1 MIIDAISSLFANN
14 NSPFDKISQ
23 GISNIRNEA
32 LKGINAANGYTEA
45 TKNQAKEL
53 IENAT
58 AQNLADA
65 AMVQATATTQK
76 LTIAQKAAT
85 VATNALKVAASTL
98 ITTLAI
104 MGVVKVIEFFIDLA
118 TAEQRAAEAAEE
130 ASNNIKDLQNTFK
143 SQKELVEEISESYE
157 KLSSGVNLETNENI
171 SLSTDEYNEFLDINE
186 RLAEAFPSVKSGIDE
201 NGNSIINLGDNSKS
215 TTEAL
220 EELLAKE
227 EELNNFKIA
236 QEIETTW
243 DGIAVKFK
251 EAQENQETFN
261 DKIEESQNALEKL
274 REMSETTSIDDGSN
288 GFSLLGNSNNES
300 DIKQLEIYEKSVNQ
314 LLGELD
320 SQRQNELNGA
330 IGFDNTVYNTDGTF
344 QYYANFYALTDEEK
358 DRLIQI
364 IRAQSEE
371 LAIELNDSI
380 GNMQMDQ
387 QVLNEDAVLAFRDA
401 IPGFISTLKNQL
413 TFKDLEDFDDGD
425 VLQEI
430 AIRMVENL
438 SPDEWPEIDELGV
451 EEYLRQNIIKPLT
464 YASEKDKQQVVNAYN
479 KLLSLDTSNL
489 NPIEIQGQ
497 ITSLIRQIGT
507 ALGMSND
514 EIIEL
519 KVQLG
524 FENVDQLVSDYRNA
538 INAASEKFSDVD
550 WFTWTDENSINTEEE
565 VDAFIK
571 VINSA
576 ESAQEAIEQYANT
589 ANNIEVIP
597 YDWEELND
605 EIDSI
610 QGAYQSI
617 QAAQEEYNEYGYVSL
632 DTLQALISL
641 DSEYLSCLIDENGQL
656 QLNSAAYQNLVQ
668 AKLAEAEASAV
679 SQAIDELNNLQKR
692 ENILSS
698 YDYVEANAL
707 LAQSLSALSGS
718 YSAVMNS
725 AAAAAQAQALSAAI
739 EGAQNR
745 GVDQADIENVI
756 SNLNAKLQLI
766 RSTSVGVS
774 ESFGKMNNA
783 MNGFEDST
791 NGATDAL
798 DEQKE
803 ALEKQ
808 KEALEENKE
817 ALEDQKEALEEIRD
831 EYDAL
836 YDAIQWF
843 FDEQIDGFDDLID
856 NLNKAND
863 ALQEQLD
870 GLDDILAV
878 VNNVYGDEIDLI
890 QEKIDALDE
899 ANDAV
904 ERELALEE
912 ARQKLEEARNSRT
925 ILQYTADRGYIYT
938 ADERAIKEAEDEVD
952 EANAEKIKAEL
963 EDQIKLLE
971 EMRDKWAEIPD
982 AFEKAM
988 QEMAAIEKWGPN
1000 YKDFILGSTEDDIA
1014 DFEGEYSGIQSDMEE
1029 NNDQIDYYE
1038 KEKEKIEELKELW
1051 EDAKNAYENAQ
1062 NEARLAAFF
1071 GSDYEYELLNNSS
1084 EWSAKFA
1091 ENYSNVSA
1099 EIDALDDAIDGL
1111 DDQIEAV
1118 NKQIEELEKRIEEI
1132 KNSASGGSGGAGGGS
1147 GVGGSGRGL
1156 SAYIWTEE
1164 DDHAISMGHA
1174 MLNQLNAAID
1184 DGKIKYQESADAL
1197 ANYLETYEGFKNG
1210 EKSVEDLN
1218 TALAELNG
1226 VEQEYLG
1233 SYTGIIDKTT
1243 ERLNDASNY
1252 TGQIVDYSATAT
1264 LSFDNLNTAMDTSA
1278 SNMDNINSGANDF
1291 TSQLDQNV
1299 QNISGVLD
1307 TVSSLMGDV
1316 VIGRNQLEGEVAESI
1331 FNTGQV
1337 AEDSANNVR
1346 TVGDAIKDVT
1356 QGTQGINDAANT
1368 GMTDVSTAAANA
1380 TTNVT
1385 ALGNALGN
1393 LNTKK
1398 QETVEVAN
1406 DEINKTS
1413 SAVANAT
1420 TNVNALSNAMANMNN
1435 EKQEL
1440 EGEVNEEITD
1450 VGTSVTESVEKITL
1464 LKDALSGLD
1473 LAKQELETT
1482 INSEVLDTD
1491 TLVTEAQ
1498 NKVTNINN
1506 AVNQLITVIEQ
1517 LKIKLNEL
1525 HSAMS
1530 MLDEVTLSNIIGI
1543 IGFGADDEEASLLG
1557 AIQAV
1562 INKIIGDEGLVY
1574 QLQAFNENTD
1584 LTPVI
1589 TQFNGEEA
1597 SLLSSIQDV
1606 INIISVD
1613 GDSLCLISTINRIT
1627 ETIQNITLVQN
1638 AFMNLETQ
1646 VSGCVDKVIE
1656 LKNEINSLEDKTIT
1670 ITTVYETVGSKP
1682 SGLATGTAQTGRGF
1696 ATGTANTA
1704 KTGKSFLSGNWGL
1717 PYDLPKSMIA
1727 ELGPEILLRD
1737 GIYKLIDKP
1746 QFIDLKKG
1754 DIIFN
1759 HEQTEA
1765 ILKRGK
1771 NSNLKRLSELGNNA
1785 ISKLTGRSF
1794 ANGFTMVPYKY
1805 PEAFNKLYN
1814 SDFMDVASKLLPRN
1828 IQGFDSKAFE
1838 SVKDV
1843 KLTKDYHF
1851 GDIKINMY
1859 GVNDTQS
1866 FAVEIKK
1873 NLNSIL
1879 RQID

>member
-1 MIIDAISSLFANN
+1 MIVNGVGSLLGGLSNSFNVDTTPAIASIDTLIKKYGELNLAESTAQMLADGVGEAEAEAALVKQGYNAELVKQEINTAKTNAAKVTETGTTQALTTAERALTAAKTAGNAALKAFGGILVTVAISAFISKIFELATAEKELAQATKDSAQELQNQNN
-14 NSPFDKISQ
+14 TIDDYVTQYEQLHQALLDAKGDEEETYNIKSQLLELQKQINEQYGDEYGKINLVTDAYKDQ
-23 GISNIRNEA
+23 TEA
-32 LKGINAANGYTEA
+32 LKDYN
-45 TKNQAKEL
+45 KEL
-53 IENAT
+53 AQSYLNENVEGIENAT
-58 AQNLADA
+58 NKMTKDRHYNLSYTGISSFTEEGQALKEIAERYESQGMTILDEYGDGSQFSIHLNADVTSA
-65 AMVQATATTQK
+65 EE
-76 LTIAQKAAT
+76 TINSFMNDVREKAEELGNSDLFDSVLEMSSSSLEDVT
-85 VATNALKVAASTL
+85 DVLDKYEDSYKNALTSEI
-98 ITTLAI
+98 ITDN
-104 MGVVKVIEFFIDLA
+104 DLA
-118 TAEQRAAEAAEE
+118 PVYEE
-130 ASNNIKDLQNTFK
+130 ALTAI
-143 SQKELVEEISESYE
+143 
-157 KLSSGVNLETNENI
+157 
-171 SLSTDEYNEFLDINE
+171 DEYNEAVLK
-186 RLAEAFPSVKSGIDE
+186 AEDPYSDEDVAKARQNLEAIKSE
-201 NGNSIINLGDNSKS
+201 L
-215 TTEAL
+215 TTEEWEKYKYVIEDLFNSVDTRLYDLYNDLSTNDAFQVL
-220 EELLAKE
+220 KEDLNGLTDVDLSAMADDDIVDSFDKLIESTSDYGVSVEEL
-227 EELNNFKIA
+227 
-236 QEIETTW
+236 
-243 DGIAVKFK
+243 
-251 EAQENQETFN
+251 
-261 DKIEESQNALEKL
+261 
-274 REMSETTSIDDGSN
+274 ID
-288 GFSLLGNSNNES
+288 LL
-300 DIKQLEIYEKSVNQ
+300 V
-314 LLGELD
+314 
-320 SQRQNELNGA
+320 
-330 IGFDNTVYNTDGTF
+330 
-344 QYYANFYALTDEEK
+344 
-358 DRLIQI
+358 
-364 IRAQSEE
+364 
-371 LAIELNDSI
+371 
-380 GNMQMDQ
+380 
-387 QVLNEDAVLAFRDA
+387 
-401 IPGFISTLKNQL
+401 
-413 TFKDLEDFDDGD
+413 
-425 VLQEI
+425 
-430 AIRMVENL
+430 
-438 SPDEWPEIDELGV
+438 ELGV
-451 EEYLRQNIIKPLT
+451 VQST
-464 YASEKDKQQVVNAYN
+464 VASE
-479 KLLSLDTSNL
+479 
-489 NPIEIQGQ
+489 IE
-497 ITSLIRQIGT
+497 
-507 ALGMSND
+507 
-514 EIIEL
+514 
-519 KVQLG
+519 
-524 FENVDQLVSDYRNA
+524 
-538 INAASEKFSDVD
+538 NAAL
-550 WFTWTDENSINTEEE
+550 
-565 VDAFIK
+565 
-571 VINSA
+571 
-576 ESAQEAIEQYANT
+576 
-589 ANNIEVIP
+589 P
-597 YDWEELND
+597 YDWDALNE

-656 QLNSAAYQNLVQ
+656 QLNSVAYQNLVQ

-692 ENILSS
+692 ENIQSS

-899 ANDAV
+899 ANDAA

-912 ARQKLEEARNSRT
+912 AKKKLEEARNSRT

-938 ADERAIKEAEDEVD
+938 TDEKAIKEAEDEVD

-971 EMRDKWAEIPD
+971 EMRDKWGEIPD

-1014 DFEGEYSGIQSDMEE
+1014 DFEGEYSGIQSDIEE

-1132 KNSASGGSGGAGGGS
+1132 KNSASGGSGGAGGGG

-1252 TGQIVDYSATAT
+1252 TGQIVDYSATAI
-1264 LSFDNLNTAMDTSA
+1264 LSFDNLNGAMDTSA
-1278 SNMDNINSGANDF
+1278 SKINDINSGANTF
-1291 TSQLDQNV
+1291 TSDLDQNV
-1299 QNISGVLD
+1299 QNISAGLD
-1307 TVSSLMGDV
+1307 NVNTLVGDTIV
-1316 VIGRNQLEGEVAESI
+1316 GRNQLESAVAETI
-1331 FNTGQV
+1331 FGTGQV
-1337 AEDSANNVR
+1337 ASDAANNVD
-1346 TVGDAIKDVT
+1346 TVNQSLDNLNAN
-1356 QGTQGINDAANT
+1356 QQGITDAANA
-1368 GMTDVSTAAANA
+1368 GITDASTAAAKA
-1380 TTNVT
+1380 TTNVA
-1385 ALGNALGN
+1385 ALKSALGN
-1393 LNTKK
+1393 LNNEKLRT
-1398 QETVEVAN
+1398 EEVAS
-1406 DEINKTS
+1406 DEINKAS
-1413 SAVANAT
+1413 SAVANAA
-1420 TNVNALSNAMANMNN
+1420 TNVTALSNAMANLTT

-1440 EGEVNEEITD
+1440 ENEANAEITD
-1450 VGTSVTESVEKITL
+1450 VSATVSTSLEKITL

-1482 INSEVLDTD
+1482 INSEVLNTD

-1498 NKVTNINN
+1498 NKVTNINS
-1506 AVNQLITVIEQ
+1506 AVNQLIAVIEQ
-1517 LKIKLNEL
+1517 LKSKLNEL
-1525 HSAMS
+1525 YSAMS
-1530 MLDEVTLSNIIGI
+1530 MLDEVTLSNVISV
-1543 IGFGADDEEASLLG
+1543 IGFGADEESASLLG

-1589 TQFNGEEA
+1589 TQFNGEED

-1613 GDSLCLISTINRIT
+1613 DNGACLITTINSIVNTIT
-1627 ETIQNITLVQN
+1627 NINSVQG
-1638 AFMNLETQ
+1638 AFSNLEGQ
-1646 VSGCVDKVIE
+1646 VDTCITKVND
-1656 LKNEINSLEDKTIT
+1656 LKSAIDALEDKTVT
-1670 ITTVYETVGSKP
+1670 ITTVYKSVGN
-1682 SGLATGTAQTGRGF
+1682 GAAGATPNF
-1696 ATGTANTA
+1696 ATGTALTGFASGTA
-1704 KTGKSFLSGNWGL
+1704 TNKAGKSFYRGSGNWGL
-1717 PYDLPKSMIA
+1717 PYDAPHSMIS

-1737 GIYKLIDKP
+1737 GQYRLINEP

-1759 HEQTEA
+1759 HEQTRA
-1765 ILKRGK
+1765 ILNR
-1771 NSNLKRLSELGNNA
+1771 GNNTNA
-1785 ISKLTGRSF
+1785 IKLSRQGRKATTDLLTGQSFASGYTMIPYQYPDIPDITSKLFSTGASDITRRLWPNKATGINNSVIDSIRS
-1794 ANGFTMVPYKY
+1794 AGT
-1805 PEAFNKLYN
+1805 
-1814 SDFMDVASKLLPRN
+1814 S
-1828 IQGFDSKAFE
+1828 
-1838 SVKDV
+1838 
-1843 KLTKDYHF
+1843 KDYHF
-1851 GDIKINMY
+1851 GDINITMH

-1866 FAVEIKK
+1866 FALEIKK
-1873 NLNSIL
+1873 NFSSIL

>member
-1 MIIDAISSLFANN
+1 MIVNGVGSLLGGLSNSFNVDTTPAIASIDALIKKYGELNLAESTAQMLADGVGEAEAEAALVKQGYNAELVKQEINTAKTNAAKVTETGTTQALTTAERALTAAKTAGNAALKAFGGILVTVAISAFISKIFELATAEKELAQATKDSAQELQNQNN
-14 NSPFDKISQ
+14 TIDDYVTQYEQLHQALLDAKGDEEETYNIKSQLLELQKQINEQYGDEYGKINLVTDAYKDQ
-23 GISNIRNEA
+23 TEA
-32 LKGINAANGYTEA
+32 LKDYN
-45 TKNQAKEL
+45 KEL
-53 IENAT
+53 AQSYLNENVEGIENAT
-58 AQNLADA
+58 NKMTKDRHYNLSYTGISSFTEEGQALKEIAERYESQGMTILDEYGDGSQFSIHLNADVTSA
-65 AMVQATATTQK
+65 EE
-76 LTIAQKAAT
+76 TINSFMNDVREKAEELGNSDLFDSVLEMSSSSLEDVT
-85 VATNALKVAASTL
+85 DVLDKYEDSYKNALTSEI
-98 ITTLAI
+98 ITDN
-104 MGVVKVIEFFIDLA
+104 DLA
-118 TAEQRAAEAAEE
+118 PVYEE
-130 ASNNIKDLQNTFK
+130 ALTAI
-143 SQKELVEEISESYE
+143 
-157 KLSSGVNLETNENI
+157 
-171 SLSTDEYNEFLDINE
+171 DEYNEAVLK
-186 RLAEAFPSVKSGIDE
+186 AEDPYSDEDVAKARQNLEAIKSE
-201 NGNSIINLGDNSKS
+201 L
-215 TTEAL
+215 TTEEWEKYKYVIDDLFDSVDTRLYDLYNDLSTNDVFKTLKEDLNGLTDVDLSAMADDDISDSFDKL
-220 EELLAKE
+220 IESTSDYGVSIEELIDLLVDLGVVQSTVAS
-227 EELNNFKIA
+227 
-236 QEIETTW
+236 EIE
-243 DGIAVKFK
+243 
-251 EAQENQETFN
+251 
-261 DKIEESQNALEKL
+261 
-274 REMSETTSIDDGSN
+274 
-288 GFSLLGNSNNES
+288 
-300 DIKQLEIYEKSVNQ
+300 
-314 LLGELD
+314 
-320 SQRQNELNGA
+320 
-330 IGFDNTVYNTDGTF
+330 
-344 QYYANFYALTDEEK
+344 
-358 DRLIQI
+358 
-364 IRAQSEE
+364 
-371 LAIELNDSI
+371 
-380 GNMQMDQ
+380 
-387 QVLNEDAVLAFRDA
+387 
-401 IPGFISTLKNQL
+401 
-413 TFKDLEDFDDGD
+413 
-425 VLQEI
+425 
-430 AIRMVENL
+430 
-438 SPDEWPEIDELGV
+438 
-451 EEYLRQNIIKPLT
+451 
-464 YASEKDKQQVVNAYN
+464 
-479 KLLSLDTSNL
+479 
-489 NPIEIQGQ
+489 
-497 ITSLIRQIGT
+497 
-507 ALGMSND
+507 
-514 EIIEL
+514 
-519 KVQLG
+519 
-524 FENVDQLVSDYRNA
+524 
-538 INAASEKFSDVD
+538 NAAL
-550 WFTWTDENSINTEEE
+550 
-565 VDAFIK
+565 
-571 VINSA
+571 
-576 ESAQEAIEQYANT
+576 
-589 ANNIEVIP
+589 P

-610 QGAYQSI
+610 QSAYQAVQS
-617 QAAQEEYNEYGYVSL
+617 AQEEYNKYGYVSL

-656 QLNSAAYQNLVQ
+656 QLNNTAYQNLVQ

-692 ENILSS
+692 ENIQSS

-739 EGAQNR
+739 EDAQGR
-745 GVDQADIENVI
+745 GVAQADIENVI

-766 RSTSVGVS
+766 RSTSVGVTKS
-774 ESFGKMNNA
+774 VGNMNNA

-791 NGATDAL
+791 KGATDAL
-798 DEQKE
+798 DKQKE

-808 KEALEENKE
+808 KKALEKTKE
-817 ALEDQKEALEEIRD
+817 ELEDQQKALEDIRD

-843 FDEQIDGFDDLID
+843 FDEQIDGYDDLID
-856 NLNKAND
+856 NLNDAND

-870 GLDDILAV
+870 NLDDILSV

-890 QEKIDALDE
+890 QQKIDALDE
-899 ANDAV
+899 ANDAA

-988 QEMAAIEKWGPN
+988 KEMAAIEKWGPN
-1000 YKDFILGSTEDDIA
+1000 FKDFILGSTEDDIA

-1029 NNDQIDYYE
+1029 NNNQIDYYE
-1038 KEKEKIEELKELW
+1038 QQKERIEELKELW

-1071 GSDYEYELLNNSS
+1071 GSDYEYQLLNNSTM
-1084 EWSAKFA
+1084 WSAKFA
-1091 ENYSNVSA
+1091 ENYGDISA
-1099 EIDALDDAIDGL
+1099 QIDALEDEIEGVDKQIDAIDE
-1111 DDQIEAV
+1111 QIDAL
-1118 NKQIEELEKRIEEI
+1118 EEKIEEI
-1132 KNSASGGSGGAGGGS
+1132 KNSASGGSGSGGAGGA
-1147 GVGGSGRGL
+1147 GGSGRGL
-1156 SAYIWTEE
+1156 SQYIWTEE

-1184 DGKIKYQESADAL
+1184 DGKVKYQESADAL

-1233 SYTGIIDKTT
+1233 SYTTIIDKTT
-1243 ERLNDASNY
+1243 ERLNDSANY
-1252 TGQIVDYSATAT
+1252 TGQIVDYSATAI
-1264 LSFDNLNTAMDTSA
+1264 LSFDNLNGAMDTSA
-1278 SNMDNINSGANDF
+1278 SKINDINSGANTF
-1291 TSQLDQNV
+1291 TSDLDQNV
-1299 QNISGVLD
+1299 QNISAGLD
-1307 TVSSLMGDV
+1307 NVNTLVGDTIV
-1316 VIGRNQLEGEVAESI
+1316 GRNQLESAVAETI
-1331 FNTGQV
+1331 FGTGQV
-1337 AEDSANNVR
+1337 ASDAASNVDTVNQSLDNLNAN
-1346 TVGDAIKDVT
+1346 
-1356 QGTQGINDAANT
+1356 QQGITDAANA
-1368 GMTDVSTAAANA
+1368 GITDASTAAAKA

-1385 ALGNALGN
+1385 ALKSALGN
-1393 LNTKK
+1393 LNNEKLRT
-1398 QETVEVAN
+1398 EEVAS
-1406 DEINKTS
+1406 DEINKAS
-1413 SAVANAT
+1413 SAVANAA
-1420 TNVNALSNAMANMNN
+1420 TNVTALSNAMANLTT

-1440 EGEVNEEITD
+1440 EGEVNEEVTD
-1450 VGTSVTESVEKITL
+1450 VSTSVTESVEKITL

-1473 LAKQELETT
+1473 LAKQELENTV
-1482 INSEVLDTD
+1482 NSEVLDTN
-1491 TLVTEAQ
+1491 TLITEAQ
-1498 NKVTNINN
+1498 TNVTNINN
-1506 AVNQLITVIEQ
+1506 AVNQLVLVVDQ
-1517 LKIKLNEL
+1517 LKAKLNEL
-1525 HSAMS
+1525 YSTMS
-1530 MLDEVTLSNIIGI
+1530 MLDEVTLSNVISV
-1543 IGFGADDEEASLLG
+1543 IGFGIDDENASLLG

-1562 INKIIGDEGLVY
+1562 INKIIGEDGLVY

-1696 ATGTANTA
+1696 ATGTANERT

-1737 GIYKLIDKP
+1737 GIYKLIEKP

-1759 HEQTEA
+1759 HEQTKA
-1765 ILKRGK
+1765 ILSRGK
-1771 NSNLKRLSELGNNA
+1771 NSNIKRLSKLGSDA
-1785 ISKLTGRSF
+1785 IDRMSGKSF
-1794 ANGFTMVPYKY
+1794 ANGYNMIPLEYSDIFSKSSKL
-1805 PEAFNKLYN
+1805 FN
-1814 SDFMDVASKLLPRN
+1814 SGIMDVAGKLLSDNTPKLN
-1828 IQGFDSKAFE
+1828 STLFDSI
-1838 SVKDV
+1838 KDT
-1843 KLTKDYHF
+1843 KLTKEYNF

-1873 NLNSIL
+1873 NFNSIL

>member
-1 MIIDAISSLFANN
+1 MIIDTISSLFANN

-32 LKGINAANGYTEA
+32 LKGISAANGYTEA
-45 TKNQAKEL
+45 TKKQAKEL

-58 AQNLADA
+58 AQDLADA

-104 MGVVKVIEFFIDLA
+104 MGVVKVIEFFWDLA

-171 SLSTDEYNEFLDINE
+171 SLSTDEYEQFLDINE
-186 RLAEAFPSVKSGIDE
+186 RLAEAFPSIKSGIDK
-201 NGNSIINLGDNSKS
+201 NGNSIINLGDSSKS

-220 EELLAKE
+220 EELLEKE

-236 QEIETTW
+236 QEIEATW
-243 DGIAVKFK
+243 DGIAIKFK
-251 EAQENQETFN
+251 EAEENQENFQ
-261 DKIEESQNALEKL
+261 KQIEESQEALEKL
-274 REMSETTSIDDGSN
+274 RKMSETTSIDDGAN
-288 GFSLLGNSNNES
+288 GFSFLGNSNIES
-300 DIKQLEIYEKSVNQ
+300 DVKQLEIYEKSVNQ

-320 SQRQNELNGA
+320 SQRQSELNGT

-344 QYYANFYALTDEEK
+344 QYYANFYALTEEEK
-358 DRLIQI
+358 ERLTQI

-387 QVLNEDAVLAFRDA
+387 RSLDEDAKMAFRDA
-401 IPGFISTLKNQL
+401 IPSFVSTMKNQL
-413 TFKDLEDFDDGD
+413 TFKDLADFDGGD

-438 SPDEWPEIDELGV
+438 SPNEWPEIDKLGV
-451 EEYLRQNIIKPLT
+451 EEYLRQNIITPLT
-464 YASEKDKQQVVNAYN
+464 TASEEDRQKIVDAYN
-479 KLLSLDTSNL
+479 KLISLDTSEL
-489 NPIEIQGQ
+489 NPTEIQEQ
-497 ITSLIRQIGT
+497 VNSLVRQIGN
-507 ALGMSND
+507 ALGMSDD
-514 EIIEL
+514 EMIEL
-519 KVQLG
+519 KVRLN
-524 FENVDQLVSDYRNA
+524 FDDVDQLASDYNRA
-538 INAASEKFSDVD
+538 IDIATEKFDEID
-550 WFTWTDENSINTEEE
+550 WHSWMDDNSINTEEE
-565 VDAFIK
+565 IDAFIK
-571 VINSA
+571 VVNSA
-576 ESAQEAIEQYANT
+576 ESAEEAIESYANT
-589 ANNIEVIP
+589 AQNIEVVP
-597 YDWEELND
+597 YDWEALNE

-617 QAAQEEYNEYGYVSL
+617 QAAQEEYNEHGYVSL

-692 ENILSS
+692 ENIISS

-766 RSTSVGVS
+766 RSTSVSVS

-783 MNGFEDST
+783 VNGFSDST
-791 NGATDAL
+791 GSAADSTDAL
-798 DEQKE
+798 TES
-803 ALEKQ
+803 LEKQ
-808 KEALEENKE
+808 KKVLEDQVDALEDEKE

-836 YDAIQWF
+836 YDAVQWF

-856 NLNKAND
+856 NLNDVND

-899 ANDAV
+899 ANDAA
-904 ERELALEE
+904 EKELALEE
-912 ARQKLEEARNSRT
+912 AKKKLEEARNSRT

-938 ADERAIKEAEDEVD
+938 TDERAIKEAEDEVD

-971 EMRDKWAEIPD
+971 EMRDKWGEIPD

-988 QEMAAIEKWGPN
+988 QEMAAIDKWGPN
-1000 YKDFILGSTEDDIA
+1000 YKDFILGSDDSDIS
-1014 DFEGEYSGIQSDMEE
+1014 DFQGEYTGIQSDMEE

-1038 KEKEKIEELKELW
+1038 QQKEKIEELKELW

-1071 GSDYEYELLNNSS
+1071 GSDYEYELLNNST

-1091 ENYSNVSA
+1091 ANYSDVSA
-1099 EIDALDDAIDGL
+1099 QIDALDDAIDGL

-1118 NKQIEELEKRIEEI
+1118 NKQIEELEEKIQNI
-1132 KNSASGGSGGAGGGS
+1132 KDSASGSSSGGSGGSGGGAS
-1147 GVGGSGRGL
+1147 AGRGL
-1156 SAYIWTEE
+1156 SYYIWTDADEYALITAKTRLDE
-1164 DDHAISMGHA
+1164 
-1174 MLNQLNAAID
+1174 LNQKIEAGD
-1184 DGKIKYQESADAL
+1184 DSLIGARDSVQELVTSYEGLKTTRTNVEEVNNSLKDLQSYGEGYFGAFDTVISGVSDRL
-1197 ANYLETYEGFKNG
+1197 GDSANYTNQIVEYTWTAKNYVQ
-1210 EKSVEDLN
+1210 ELDTSIKNTADSTVEANDKVGSIATGIGNTFLTASQNLDTLN
-1218 TALAELNG
+1218 TSMDQIE
-1226 VEQEYLG
+1226 
-1233 SYTGIIDKTT
+1233 TGKGKLESGIAQVITDATST
-1243 ERLNDASNY
+1243 ITNVSTQASVAASNLQLV
-1252 TGQIVDYSATAT
+1252 G
-1264 LSFDNLNTAMDTSA
+1264 TAMD
-1278 SNMDNINSGANDF
+1278 
-1291 TSQLDQNV
+1291 
-1299 QNISGVLD
+1299 
-1307 TVSSLMGDV
+1307 
-1316 VIGRNQLEGEVAESI
+1316 
-1331 FNTGQV
+1331 
-1337 AEDSANNVR
+1337 
-1346 TVGDAIKDVT
+1346 
-1356 QGTQGINDAANT
+1356 
-1368 GMTDVSTAAANA
+1368 
-1380 TTNVT
+1380 NVT
-1385 ALGNALGN
+1385 TG
-1393 LNTKK
+1393 
-1398 QETVEVAN
+1398 
-1406 DEINKTS
+1406 
-1413 SAVANAT
+1413 
-1420 TNVNALSNAMANMNN
+1420 
-1435 EKQEL
+1435 KQEL
-1440 EGEVNEEITD
+1440 EAEVTEEITD
-1450 VGTSVTESVEKITL
+1450 VSTTVTTSLENITL

-1473 LAKQELETT
+1473 IAKQELETT
-1482 INSEVLDTD
+1482 VNSEVLDAD

-1498 NKVTNINN
+1498 TKVTNINN
-1506 AVNQLITVIEQ
+1506 VVNQLILVIEQ
-1517 LKIKLNEL
+1517 LKVKLNEL
-1525 HSAMS
+1525 YTAMAT
-1530 MLDEVTLSNIIGI
+1530 LDAVTLSNVISI
-1543 IGFGADDEEASLLG
+1543 IGFADDAEEASLLG
-1557 AIQAV
+1557 AIQGV
-1562 INKIIGDEGLVY
+1562 INKIIGEEGLVY
-1574 QLQAFNENTD
+1574 QIQAFNENTD

-1597 SLLSSIQDV
+1597 SLLSAIQDV
-1606 INIISVD
+1606 INIIAVD
-1613 GDSLCLISTINRIT
+1613 DDGTCLITTINSIISTIT
-1627 ETIQNITLVQN
+1627 NINSVQG
-1638 AFMNLETQ
+1638 AFSNLESQ
-1646 VSGCVDKVIE
+1646 VDSCINKVNN
-1656 LKNEINSLEDKTIT
+1656 LKAAIDALQDKTIT
-1670 ITTVYETVGSKP
+1670 ITTVYKSVGSRA
-1682 SGLATGTAQTGRGF
+1682 SGFATGTALTGFATGTAQTD
-1696 ATGTANTA
+1696 
-1704 KTGKSFLSGNWGL
+1704 KIGKSFYKGSGNWGL
-1717 PYDLPKSMIA
+1717 PYDAPHSMIS

-1737 GIYKLIDKP
+1737 GQYRLINEP

-1759 HEQTEA
+1759 HEQTRA
-1765 ILKRGK
+1765 ILNR
-1771 NSNLKRLSELGNNA
+1771 GNNTNA
-1785 ISKLTGRSF
+1785 IKLSRLGRKATTDLLTGQSF
-1794 ANGFTMVPYKY
+1794 ASGYTMVPYQY
-1805 PEAFNKLYN
+1805 P
-1814 SDFMDVASKLLPRN
+1814 DVPDITSKLFSIESSDITRRLWPN
-1828 IQGFDSKAFE
+1828 KASGVNNSIIDSIRSAGTK
-1838 SVKDV
+1838 
-1843 KLTKDYHF
+1843 KDYNF
-1851 GDIKINMY
+1851 GDINITMH

-1866 FAVEIKK
+1866 FALEIKK

>member
-413 TFKDLEDFDDGD
+413 TFKDLEDFDDGN

-507 ALGMSND
+507 ALGMSDD

-538 INAASEKFSDVD
+538 INAATEKFSDVD
-550 WFTWTDENSINTEEE
+550 WFAWTDENSVNTEEE

-589 ANNIEVIP
+589 AKNIEVIP
-597 YDWEELND
+597 YDWDALNE

-656 QLNSAAYQNLVQ
+656 QLNSVAYQNLVQ

-692 ENILSS
+692 ENIQSS

-899 ANDAV
+899 ANDAA

-912 ARQKLEEARNSRT
+912 AKKKLEEARNSRT

-938 ADERAIKEAEDEVD
+938 TDEKAIKEAEDEVD

-971 EMRDKWAEIPD
+971 EMRDKWGEIPD

-1029 NNDQIDYYE
+1029 NNNQIDYYE

-1132 KNSASGGSGGAGGGS
+1132 KNSASGGSGGAGGGG

-1299 QNISGVLD
+1299 QDISGGLD

-1398 QETVEVAN
+1398 QETVEAAN

-1420 TNVNALSNAMANMNN
+1420 TNVTALSQAMANMNN

-1498 NKVTNINN
+1498 TKVTNINN

-1530 MLDEVTLSNIIGI
+1530 MLDQVTLSNIIGI

-1562 INKIIGDEGLVY
+1562 INKIIGEEGLVY

-1613 GDSLCLISTINRIT
+1613 DNSPCLITTINRIT
-1627 ETIQNITLVQN
+1627 ETIQNINLVQG
-1638 AFMNLETQ
+1638 AFANLEGQ
-1646 VSGCVDKVIE
+1646 VQSCVDKVND
-1656 LKNEINSLEDKTIT
+1656 LKEAIDKLEDKTIT
-1670 ITTVYETVGSKP
+1670 ITTNYVTSGAP
-1682 SGLATGTAQTGRGF
+1682 PTGLATGTANTGRGF

-1814 SDFMDVASKLLPRN
+1814 SDFMDVANKLLPRN

>member
-143 SQKELVEEISESYE
+143 SQKELAEEISESYE

-413 TFKDLEDFDDGD
+413 TFKDLEDFDDGN

-507 ALGMSND
+507 ALGMSDD

-538 INAASEKFSDVD
+538 INAATEKFSDVD
-550 WFTWTDENSINTEEE
+550 WFAWTDENSVNTEEE

-589 ANNIEVIP
+589 AKNIEVIP
-597 YDWEELND
+597 YDWDALNE

-656 QLNSAAYQNLVQ
+656 QLNSVAYQNLVQ

-692 ENILSS
+692 ENIQSS

-739 EGAQNR
+739 EDAQGR
-745 GVDQADIENVI
+745 GVAQSDIENVI

-791 NGATDAL
+791 KGATDAL

-808 KEALEENKE
+808 KEELEENKK

-899 ANDAV
+899 ANDAA

-938 ADERAIKEAEDEVD
+938 TDEKAIKEAEDEVD

-971 EMRDKWAEIPD
+971 EMRDKWGEIPD

-1029 NNDQIDYYE
+1029 NNNQIDYYE

-1132 KNSASGGSGGAGGGS
+1132 KNSASGGSGGSGGGG

-1299 QNISGVLD
+1299 QDISGGLD

-1346 TVGDAIKDVT
+1346 TVGDAIKDVA

-1393 LNTKK
+1393 LNIKK

-1420 TNVNALSNAMANMNN
+1420 TNVTALSQAMANMNN

-1473 LAKQELETT
+1473 IAKQELETT

-1498 NKVTNINN
+1498 TKVTNINN

-1530 MLDEVTLSNIIGI
+1530 MLDQVTLSNIIGI

-1562 INKIIGDEGLVY
+1562 INKIIGEEGLVY

-1613 GDSLCLISTINRIT
+1613 DNSPCLITTINRIT
-1627 ETIQNITLVQN
+1627 ETIQNINLVQG
-1638 AFMNLETQ
+1638 AFANLEGQ
-1646 VSGCVDKVIE
+1646 VQSCVDKVND
-1656 LKNEINSLEDKTIT
+1656 LKEAIDKLEDKTIT
-1670 ITTVYETVGSKP
+1670 ITTNYVTSGAP
-1682 SGLATGTAQTGRGF
+1682 PTGLATGTANTGRGF

-1828 IQGFDSKAFE
+1828 IQGFDSKAFD

>member
-1 MIIDAISSLFANN
+1 MIVNGVGSLLGGLSNSFNVDTTPAIASIDALIKKYGELNLAESTAQMLADGVGEAEAEAALVKQGYNAELVKQEINTAKTNAAKVTETGTTQALTTAERALTAAKTAGNAALKAFGGILVTVAISAFISKIFELATAEKELAQATKDSAQELQNQNN
-14 NSPFDKISQ
+14 TIDDYVTQYEQLHQALLDAKGDEEETYNIKSQLLELQKQINEQYGDEYGKINLVTDAYKDQ
-23 GISNIRNEA
+23 TEA
-32 LKGINAANGYTEA
+32 LKDYN
-45 TKNQAKEL
+45 KEL
-53 IENAT
+53 AQSYLNENVEGIENAT
-58 AQNLADA
+58 NKMTKDRHYNLSYTGISSFTEEGQALKEIAERYESQGMTILDEYGDGSQFSIHLNADVTSA
-65 AMVQATATTQK
+65 EE
-76 LTIAQKAAT
+76 TINSFMNDVREKAEELGNSDLFDSVLEMSSSSLEDVT
-85 VATNALKVAASTL
+85 DVLDKYEDSYKNALTSEI
-98 ITTLAI
+98 ITDN
-104 MGVVKVIEFFIDLA
+104 DLA
-118 TAEQRAAEAAEE
+118 PVYEE
-130 ASNNIKDLQNTFK
+130 ALTAI
-143 SQKELVEEISESYE
+143 
-157 KLSSGVNLETNENI
+157 
-171 SLSTDEYNEFLDINE
+171 DEYNEAVLK
-186 RLAEAFPSVKSGIDE
+186 AEDPYSDEDVAKARQNLEAIKSK
-201 NGNSIINLGDNSKS
+201 L
-215 TTEAL
+215 TTEEWEKYKYVIDDLFDSVDTRLYDLYNDLSTNDVFKTLKEDLNGLTDVDLSAMADDDISDSFDKL
-220 EELLAKE
+220 IESTSDYGVSIEELIDLLVDLGVVQSTVAS
-227 EELNNFKIA
+227 
-236 QEIETTW
+236 EIE
-243 DGIAVKFK
+243 
-251 EAQENQETFN
+251 
-261 DKIEESQNALEKL
+261 
-274 REMSETTSIDDGSN
+274 
-288 GFSLLGNSNNES
+288 
-300 DIKQLEIYEKSVNQ
+300 
-314 LLGELD
+314 
-320 SQRQNELNGA
+320 
-330 IGFDNTVYNTDGTF
+330 
-344 QYYANFYALTDEEK
+344 
-358 DRLIQI
+358 
-364 IRAQSEE
+364 
-371 LAIELNDSI
+371 
-380 GNMQMDQ
+380 
-387 QVLNEDAVLAFRDA
+387 
-401 IPGFISTLKNQL
+401 
-413 TFKDLEDFDDGD
+413 
-425 VLQEI
+425 
-430 AIRMVENL
+430 
-438 SPDEWPEIDELGV
+438 
-451 EEYLRQNIIKPLT
+451 
-464 YASEKDKQQVVNAYN
+464 
-479 KLLSLDTSNL
+479 
-489 NPIEIQGQ
+489 
-497 ITSLIRQIGT
+497 
-507 ALGMSND
+507 
-514 EIIEL
+514 
-519 KVQLG
+519 
-524 FENVDQLVSDYRNA
+524 
-538 INAASEKFSDVD
+538 NAAL
-550 WFTWTDENSINTEEE
+550 
-565 VDAFIK
+565 
-571 VINSA
+571 
-576 ESAQEAIEQYANT
+576 
-589 ANNIEVIP
+589 P

-610 QGAYQSI
+610 QSAYQAVQS
-617 QAAQEEYNEYGYVSL
+617 AQEEYNKYGYVSL

-656 QLNSAAYQNLVQ
+656 QLNNTAYQNLVQ

-692 ENILSS
+692 ENIQSS
-698 YDYVEANAL
+698 YDYVEANTL

-739 EGAQNR
+739 EDAQGR
-745 GVDQADIENVI
+745 GVAQADIENVI

-766 RSTSVGVS
+766 RSTSVGVTKS
-774 ESFGKMNNA
+774 VGNMNNA

-791 NGATDAL
+791 KGATDAL
-798 DEQKE
+798 DKQKE

-808 KEALEENKE
+808 KKALEKTKE
-817 ALEDQKEALEEIRD
+817 ELEDQQKALEDIRD

-843 FDEQIDGFDDLID
+843 FDEQIDGYDDLID
-856 NLNKAND
+856 NLNDAND

-870 GLDDILAV
+870 NLDDILSV

-890 QEKIDALDE
+890 QQKIDALDE
-899 ANDAV
+899 ANDAA

-988 QEMAAIEKWGPN
+988 KEMAAIEKWGPN
-1000 YKDFILGSTEDDIA
+1000 FKDFILGSTEDDIA

-1029 NNDQIDYYE
+1029 NNNQIDYYE
-1038 KEKEKIEELKELW
+1038 QQKERIEELKELW

-1071 GSDYEYELLNNSS
+1071 GSDYEYQLLNNSTM
-1084 EWSAKFA
+1084 WSAKFA
-1091 ENYSNVSA
+1091 ENYGDISA
-1099 EIDALDDAIDGL
+1099 QIDALEDEIEGVDKQIDAIDE
-1111 DDQIEAV
+1111 QIDAL
-1118 NKQIEELEKRIEEI
+1118 EEKIEEI
-1132 KNSASGGSGGAGGGS
+1132 KNSASGGSGSGGAGGA
-1147 GVGGSGRGL
+1147 GGSGRGL
-1156 SAYIWTEE
+1156 SQYIWTEE

-1233 SYTGIIDKTT
+1233 SYTTIIDKTT
-1243 ERLNDASNY
+1243 ERLNDSANY
-1252 TGQIVDYSATAT
+1252 TGQIVDYSATAI
-1264 LSFDNLNTAMDTSA
+1264 LSFDNLNGAMDTSA
-1278 SNMDNINSGANDF
+1278 SKINDINSGANTF
-1291 TSQLDQNV
+1291 TSDLDQNV
-1299 QNISGVLD
+1299 QNISAGLD
-1307 TVSSLMGDV
+1307 NVNTLVGDTIV
-1316 VIGRNQLEGEVAESI
+1316 GRNQLESAVAETI
-1331 FNTGQV
+1331 FGTGQV
-1337 AEDSANNVR
+1337 ASDAASNVDTVNQSLDNLNAN
-1346 TVGDAIKDVT
+1346 
-1356 QGTQGINDAANT
+1356 QQGITDAANA
-1368 GMTDVSTAAANA
+1368 GITDASTAAAKA

-1385 ALGNALGN
+1385 ALKSALGN
-1393 LNTKK
+1393 LNNEKLRT
-1398 QETVEVAN
+1398 EEVAS
-1406 DEINKTS
+1406 DEINKAS
-1413 SAVANAT
+1413 SAVANAA
-1420 TNVNALSNAMANMNN
+1420 TNVTALSNAMANLTT

-1440 EGEVNEEITD
+1440 EGEVNEEVTD
-1450 VGTSVTESVEKITL
+1450 VSTSVTESVEKITL

-1473 LAKQELETT
+1473 LAKQELENTV
-1482 INSEVLDTD
+1482 NSEVLDTN
-1491 TLVTEAQ
+1491 TLITEAQ
-1498 NKVTNINN
+1498 TNVTNINN
-1506 AVNQLITVIEQ
+1506 AVNQLVLVVDQ
-1517 LKIKLNEL
+1517 LKAKLNEL
-1525 HSAMS
+1525 YSTMS
-1530 MLDEVTLSNIIGI
+1530 MLDEVTLSNVISV
-1543 IGFGADDEEASLLG
+1543 IGFGIDDENASLLG

-1562 INKIIGDEGLVY
+1562 INKIIGEDGLVY

-1646 VSGCVDKVIE
+1646 VSGCIDKVIE

-1696 ATGTANTA
+1696 ATGTANERT

-1737 GIYKLIDKP
+1737 GIYKLIEKP

-1759 HEQTEA
+1759 HEQTKA
-1765 ILKRGK
+1765 ILSRGK
-1771 NSNLKRLSELGNNA
+1771 NSNIKRLSKLGSDA
-1785 ISKLTGRSF
+1785 IDRMSGKSF
-1794 ANGFTMVPYKY
+1794 ANGYNMIPLEYSDIFSKSSKL
-1805 PEAFNKLYN
+1805 FN
-1814 SDFMDVASKLLPRN
+1814 SGIMDVAGKLLSDNTPKLN
-1828 IQGFDSKAFE
+1828 STLFDSI
-1838 SVKDV
+1838 KDT
-1843 KLTKDYHF
+1843 KLTKEYNF

-1873 NLNSIL
+1873 NFNSIL

>member
-1 MIIDAISSLFANN
+1 MIVNGVGSLLGGLSNSFNVDTTPAIASIDALIKKYGELNLAESTAQMLADGVGEAEAEAALVKQGYNAELVKQEINTAKTNAAKVTETGTTQALTTAERALTAAKTAGNAALKAFGGILVTVAISAFISKIFELATAEKELAQATKDSAQELQNQNN
-14 NSPFDKISQ
+14 TIDDYVTQYEQLHQALLDAKGDEEETYNIKSQLLELQKQINEQYGDEYGKINLVTDAYKDQ
-23 GISNIRNEA
+23 TEA
-32 LKGINAANGYTEA
+32 LKDYN
-45 TKNQAKEL
+45 KEL
-53 IENAT
+53 AQSYLNENVEGIENAT
-58 AQNLADA
+58 NKMTKDRHYNLSYTGISSFTEEG
-65 AMVQATATTQK
+65 Q
-76 LTIAQKAAT
+76 
-85 VATNALKVAASTL
+85 ALKE
-98 ITTLAI
+98 I
-104 MGVVKVIEFFIDLA
+104 
-118 TAEQRAAEAAEE
+118 AERYESQGMTILDEYGDGSQFSIHLNADVTSAEE
-130 ASNNIKDLQNTFK
+130 TINSFMNDVREKA
-143 SQKELVEEISESYE
+143 EE
-157 KLSSGVNLETNENI
+157 
-171 SLSTDEYNEFLDINE
+171 
-186 RLAEAFPSVKSGIDE
+186 
-201 NGNSIINLGDNSKS
+201 
-215 TTEAL
+215 
-220 EELLAKE
+220 
-227 EELNNFKIA
+227 
-236 QEIETTW
+236 
-243 DGIAVKFK
+243 
-251 EAQENQETFN
+251 
-261 DKIEESQNALEKL
+261 
-274 REMSETTSIDDGSN
+274 
-288 GFSLLGNSNNES
+288 LGNSDLFDS
-300 DIKQLEIYEKSVNQ
+300 VLEMSSSSLEDVTDVLDKYE
-314 LLGELD
+314 D
-320 SQRQNELNGA
+320 SYKN
-330 IGFDNTVYNTDGTF
+330 
-344 QYYANFYALTDEEK
+344 ALTSEIITDNDLAPVYEEA
-358 DRLIQI
+358 LT
-364 IRAQSEE
+364 
-371 LAIELNDSI
+371 AIEEYN
-380 GNMQMDQ
+380 
-387 QVLNEDAVLAFRDA
+387 DAVLSAEDPYTDESVARSRQNLELIKSELTTEEWEKYKYVIEDLFNSVDTRLYDLYNDLSTNDAFQVLKEDLNGLTDVDLSA
-401 IPGFISTLKNQL
+401 MADDDIVDSFDKLIESTSDYGASVEELI
-413 TFKDLEDFDDGD
+413 DLL
-425 VLQEI
+425 V
-430 AIRMVENL
+430 
-438 SPDEWPEIDELGV
+438 ELGV
-451 EEYLRQNIIKPLT
+451 VQST
-464 YASEKDKQQVVNAYN
+464 VASE
-479 KLLSLDTSNL
+479 
-489 NPIEIQGQ
+489 IE
-497 ITSLIRQIGT
+497 
-507 ALGMSND
+507 
-514 EIIEL
+514 
-519 KVQLG
+519 
-524 FENVDQLVSDYRNA
+524 
-538 INAASEKFSDVD
+538 NAAL
-550 WFTWTDENSINTEEE
+550 
-565 VDAFIK
+565 
-571 VINSA
+571 
-576 ESAQEAIEQYANT
+576 
-589 ANNIEVIP
+589 P
-597 YDWEELND
+597 YDWDALNE

-656 QLNSAAYQNLVQ
+656 QLNSVAYQNLVQ

-692 ENILSS
+692 ENIQSS
-698 YDYVEANAL
+698 YNYVEANAL

-808 KEALEENKE
+808 KEALEKNKE

-899 ANDAV
+899 ANDAA

-938 ADERAIKEAEDEVD
+938 TDEKAIKEAEDEVD

-971 EMRDKWAEIPD
+971 EMRDKWGEIPD

-1118 NKQIEELEKRIEEI
+1118 NKQIEELEKRIKEI
-1132 KNSASGGSGGAGGGS
+1132 KNSASGGSGGAGGGG

-1299 QNISGVLD
+1299 QDISGGLD

-1420 TNVNALSNAMANMNN
+1420 TNVTALSQAMANMNN

-1498 NKVTNINN
+1498 TKVTNINN

-1530 MLDEVTLSNIIGI
+1530 MLDQVTLSNIIGI

-1562 INKIIGDEGLVY
+1562 INKIIGEEGLVY

-1613 GDSLCLISTINRIT
+1613 DNSPCLITTINRIT
-1627 ETIQNITLVQN
+1627 ETIQNINLVQG
-1638 AFMNLETQ
+1638 AFANLEGQ
-1646 VSGCVDKVIE
+1646 VQSCVDKVND
-1656 LKNEINSLEDKTIT
+1656 LKEAIDKLEDKTIT
-1670 ITTVYETVGSKP
+1670 ITTNYVTSGAP
-1682 SGLATGTAQTGRGF
+1682 PTGLATGTANTGRGF

>member
-1 MIIDAISSLFANN
+1 MIVNGVGSLLGGLSNSFNVDTTPAIASIDALIKKYGELNLAESTAQMLADGVGEAEAEAALVKQGYNAELVKQEINTAKTNAAKVTETGTTQALTTAERALTAAKTAGNAALKAFGGILVTVAISAFISKIFELATAEKELAQATKDSAQELQNQNN
-14 NSPFDKISQ
+14 TIDDYVTQYEQLHQALLDAKGDEEETYNIKSQLLELQKQINEQYGDEYGKINLVTDAYKDQ
-23 GISNIRNEA
+23 TEA
-32 LKGINAANGYTEA
+32 LKDYN
-45 TKNQAKEL
+45 KEL
-53 IENAT
+53 AQSYLNENVEGIENAT
-58 AQNLADA
+58 NKMTKDRHYNLSYTGISSFTEEGQALKEIAERYESQGMTILDEYGDGSQFSIHLNADVTSA
-65 AMVQATATTQK
+65 EE
-76 LTIAQKAAT
+76 TINSFMNDVREKAEELGNSDLFDSVLEMSSSSLEDVT
-85 VATNALKVAASTL
+85 DVLDKYEDSYKNALTSEI
-98 ITTLAI
+98 ITDN
-104 MGVVKVIEFFIDLA
+104 DLA
-118 TAEQRAAEAAEE
+118 PVYEE
-130 ASNNIKDLQNTFK
+130 ALTAI
-143 SQKELVEEISESYE
+143 
-157 KLSSGVNLETNENI
+157 
-171 SLSTDEYNEFLDINE
+171 DEYNEAVLK
-186 RLAEAFPSVKSGIDE
+186 AEDPYSDEDVAKARQNLEAIKSE
-201 NGNSIINLGDNSKS
+201 L
-215 TTEAL
+215 TTEEWEKYKYVIDDLFDSVDTRLYDLYNDLSTNDVFKTLKEDLNGLTDVDLSAMADDDISDSFDKL
-220 EELLAKE
+220 IESTSDYGVSIEELIDLLVDLGVVQSTVAS
-227 EELNNFKIA
+227 
-236 QEIETTW
+236 EIE
-243 DGIAVKFK
+243 
-251 EAQENQETFN
+251 
-261 DKIEESQNALEKL
+261 
-274 REMSETTSIDDGSN
+274 
-288 GFSLLGNSNNES
+288 
-300 DIKQLEIYEKSVNQ
+300 
-314 LLGELD
+314 
-320 SQRQNELNGA
+320 
-330 IGFDNTVYNTDGTF
+330 
-344 QYYANFYALTDEEK
+344 
-358 DRLIQI
+358 
-364 IRAQSEE
+364 
-371 LAIELNDSI
+371 
-380 GNMQMDQ
+380 
-387 QVLNEDAVLAFRDA
+387 
-401 IPGFISTLKNQL
+401 
-413 TFKDLEDFDDGD
+413 
-425 VLQEI
+425 
-430 AIRMVENL
+430 
-438 SPDEWPEIDELGV
+438 
-451 EEYLRQNIIKPLT
+451 
-464 YASEKDKQQVVNAYN
+464 
-479 KLLSLDTSNL
+479 
-489 NPIEIQGQ
+489 
-497 ITSLIRQIGT
+497 
-507 ALGMSND
+507 
-514 EIIEL
+514 
-519 KVQLG
+519 
-524 FENVDQLVSDYRNA
+524 
-538 INAASEKFSDVD
+538 NAAL
-550 WFTWTDENSINTEEE
+550 
-565 VDAFIK
+565 
-571 VINSA
+571 
-576 ESAQEAIEQYANT
+576 
-589 ANNIEVIP
+589 P

-610 QGAYQSI
+610 QSAYQAVQS
-617 QAAQEEYNEYGYVSL
+617 AQEEYNKYGYVSL

-656 QLNSAAYQNLVQ
+656 QLNNTAYQNLVQ

-692 ENILSS
+692 ENIQSS

-739 EGAQNR
+739 EDAQGR
-745 GVDQADIENVI
+745 GVAQADIENVI

-766 RSTSVGVS
+766 RSTSVGVTKS
-774 ESFGKMNNA
+774 VGNMNNA

-791 NGATDAL
+791 KGATDAL
-798 DEQKE
+798 DKQKE

-808 KEALEENKE
+808 KKALEKTKE
-817 ALEDQKEALEEIRD
+817 ELEDQQKALEDIRD

-843 FDEQIDGFDDLID
+843 FDEQIDGYDDLID
-856 NLNKAND
+856 NLNDAND

-870 GLDDILAV
+870 NLDDILSV

-890 QEKIDALDE
+890 QQKIDALDE
-899 ANDAV
+899 ANDAA

-988 QEMAAIEKWGPN
+988 KEMAAIEKWGPN
-1000 YKDFILGSTEDDIA
+1000 FKDFILGSTEDDIA

-1029 NNDQIDYYE
+1029 NNNQIDYYE
-1038 KEKEKIEELKELW
+1038 QQKERIEELKELW

-1071 GSDYEYELLNNSS
+1071 GSDYEYQLLNNSTM
-1084 EWSAKFA
+1084 WSAKFA
-1091 ENYSNVSA
+1091 ENYGDISA
-1099 EIDALDDAIDGL
+1099 QIDALEDEIEGVDKQIDAIDE
-1111 DDQIEAV
+1111 QIDAL
-1118 NKQIEELEKRIEEI
+1118 EEKIEEI
-1132 KNSASGGSGGAGGGS
+1132 KNSASGGSGSGGAGGA
-1147 GVGGSGRGL
+1147 GGSGRGL
-1156 SAYIWTEE
+1156 SQYIWTEE

-1184 DGKIKYQESADAL
+1184 DGKVKYQESADAL

-1233 SYTGIIDKTT
+1233 SYTTIIDKTT
-1243 ERLNDASNY
+1243 ERLNDSANY
-1252 TGQIVDYSATAT
+1252 TGQIVDYSATAI
-1264 LSFDNLNTAMDTSA
+1264 LSFDNLNGAMDTSA
-1278 SNMDNINSGANDF
+1278 SKINDINSGANTF
-1291 TSQLDQNV
+1291 TSDLDQNV
-1299 QNISGVLD
+1299 QNISAGLD
-1307 TVSSLMGDV
+1307 NVNTLVGDTIV
-1316 VIGRNQLEGEVAESI
+1316 GRNQLESAVAETI
-1331 FNTGQV
+1331 FGTGQV
-1337 AEDSANNVR
+1337 ASDAASNVDTVNQSLDNLNAN
-1346 TVGDAIKDVT
+1346 
-1356 QGTQGINDAANT
+1356 QQGITDAANA
-1368 GMTDVSTAAANA
+1368 GITDASTAAAKA

-1385 ALGNALGN
+1385 ALKSALGN
-1393 LNTKK
+1393 LNNEKLRT
-1398 QETVEVAN
+1398 EEVAS
-1406 DEINKTS
+1406 DEINKAS
-1413 SAVANAT
+1413 SAVANAA
-1420 TNVNALSNAMANMNN
+1420 TNVTALSNAMANLTT

-1440 EGEVNEEITD
+1440 EGEVNEEVTD
-1450 VGTSVTESVEKITL
+1450 VSTSVTESVEKITL

-1473 LAKQELETT
+1473 LAKQELENTV
-1482 INSEVLDTD
+1482 NSEVLDTN
-1491 TLVTEAQ
+1491 TLITEAQ
-1498 NKVTNINN
+1498 TNVTNINN
-1506 AVNQLITVIEQ
+1506 AVNQLVLVVDQ
-1517 LKIKLNEL
+1517 LKTKLNEL
-1525 HSAMS
+1525 YSTMS
-1530 MLDEVTLSNIIGI
+1530 MLDEVTLSNVISV
-1543 IGFGADDEEASLLG
+1543 IGFGIDDENASLLG

-1562 INKIIGDEGLVY
+1562 INKIIGEDGLVY

-1646 VSGCVDKVIE
+1646 VSGCIDKVIE

-1696 ATGTANTA
+1696 ATGTANERT

-1737 GIYKLIDKP
+1737 GIYKLIEKP

-1759 HEQTEA
+1759 HEQTKA
-1765 ILKRGK
+1765 ILSRGK
-1771 NSNLKRLSELGNNA
+1771 NSNIKRLSKLGSDA
-1785 ISKLTGRSF
+1785 IDRMSGKSF
-1794 ANGFTMVPYKY
+1794 ANGYNMIPLEYSDIFSKSSKL
-1805 PEAFNKLYN
+1805 FN
-1814 SDFMDVASKLLPRN
+1814 SGIMDVAGKLLSDNTPKLN
-1828 IQGFDSKAFE
+1828 STLFDSI
-1838 SVKDV
+1838 KDT
-1843 KLTKDYHF
+1843 KLTKEYNF

-1873 NLNSIL
+1873 NFNSIL

>member
-32 LKGINAANGYTEA
+32 LKGINTAEGYTEA
-45 TKNQAKEL
+45 VKNQAKEL

-58 AQNLADA
+58 AQDLADA
-65 AMVQATATTQK
+65 AMMRATSTTQK
-76 LTIAQKAAT
+76 FTIAQKAAT

-104 MGVVKVIEFFIDLA
+104 MGVIKVVEFFIDLA
-118 TAEQRAAEAAEE
+118 TAEKRAAEAAEE
-130 ASNNIKDLQNTFK
+130 ASNNIKDLQNTFQ
-143 SQKELVEEISESYE
+143 SQKELVDEISESYE

-171 SLSTDEYNEFLDINE
+171 SLSTEEYEEFLSINE

-201 NGNSIINLGDNSKS
+201 NGNSIINLGDSSKS

-220 EELLAKE
+220 EELLSKE

-243 DGIAVKFK
+243 DGIAIKFK

-464 YASEKDKQQVVNAYN
+464 YASEENRQQVVNAYN

-497 ITSLIRQIGT
+497 VTSLIRQIGT
-507 ALGMSND
+507 ALGMSDD

-538 INAASEKFSDVD
+538 INAATEKFSDVD
-550 WFTWTDENSINTEEE
+550 WFAWTDENSVNTEEE

-597 YDWEELND
+597 YDWDALNE

-656 QLNSAAYQNLVQ
+656 QLNSVAYQNLVQ

-692 ENILSS
+692 ENIQSS

-831 EYDAL
+831 EYDEL

-899 ANDAV
+899 ANDAA

-938 ADERAIKEAEDEVD
+938 TDEKAIKEAEDEVN

-971 EMRDKWAEIPD
+971 EMRDKWGEIPD

-988 QEMAAIEKWGPN
+988 QKMAAIEKWGPN

-1132 KNSASGGSGGAGGGS
+1132 KDSASGGSGGAGGGG

-1233 SYTGIIDKTT
+1233 SYTAIIDKTT
-1243 ERLNDASNY
+1243 TRLNDASNY

-1299 QNISGVLD
+1299 QDISGGLD

-1393 LNTKK
+1393 LDVKK
-1398 QETVEVAN
+1398 QEVVDVSN
-1406 DEINKTS
+1406 DEINKAS

-1420 TNVNALSNAMANMNN
+1420 TNVTALSQAMANMNN

-1498 NKVTNINN
+1498 TKVTNINN

-1530 MLDEVTLSNIIGI
+1530 MLDQVTLSNIIGI

-1562 INKIIGDEGLVY
+1562 INKIIGEEGLVY

-1627 ETIQNITLVQN
+1627 ETIQNINLVQG
-1638 AFMNLETQ
+1638 AFANLESQ
-1646 VSGCVDKVIE
+1646 VQSCVDKVND
-1656 LKNEINSLEDKTIT
+1656 LKEAIDKLEDKTIT
-1670 ITTVYETVGSKP
+1670 ITTNYVTSGAP
-1682 SGLATGTAQTGRGF
+1682 PTGLATGTANTGRGF

-1765 ILKRGK
+1765 ILKRGR
-1771 NSNLKRLSELGNNA
+1771 NSNLKRLSDLGSKA
-1785 ISKLTGRSF
+1785 VDKLTGRSF

-1814 SDFMDVASKLLPRN
+1814 SGFMDVASKLLPRN
-1828 IQGFDSKAFE
+1828 IQGFDSKAFD

>member
-1 MIIDAISSLFANN
+1 MIVNGVGSLLGGLSNSFNVDTTPAIASIDALIKKYGELNLAESTAQMLADGVGEAEAEAALVKQGYNAELVKQEINTAKTNAAKVTETGTTQALTTAERALTAAKTAGNAALKAFGGILVTVAISAFISKIFELATAEKELAQATKDSAQELQNQNN
-14 NSPFDKISQ
+14 TIDDYVTQYEQLHQALLDAKGDEEETYNIKSQLLELQKQINEQYGDEYGKINLVTDAYKDQ
-23 GISNIRNEA
+23 TEA
-32 LKGINAANGYTEA
+32 LKDYN
-45 TKNQAKEL
+45 KEL
-53 IENAT
+53 AQSYLNENVEGIENAT
-58 AQNLADA
+58 NKMTKDRHYNLSYTGISSFTEEGQALKEIAERYESQGMTILDEYGDGSQFSIHLNADVTSA
-65 AMVQATATTQK
+65 EE
-76 LTIAQKAAT
+76 TINSFMNDVREKAEELGNSDLFDSVLEMSSSSLEDVT
-85 VATNALKVAASTL
+85 DVLDKYEDSYKNALTSEI
-98 ITTLAI
+98 ITDN
-104 MGVVKVIEFFIDLA
+104 DLA
-118 TAEQRAAEAAEE
+118 PVYEE
-130 ASNNIKDLQNTFK
+130 ALTAI
-143 SQKELVEEISESYE
+143 
-157 KLSSGVNLETNENI
+157 
-171 SLSTDEYNEFLDINE
+171 DEYNEAVLK
-186 RLAEAFPSVKSGIDE
+186 AEDPYSDEDVAKARQNLEAIKSK
-201 NGNSIINLGDNSKS
+201 L
-215 TTEAL
+215 TTEEWEKYKYVIDDLFDSVDTRLYDLYNDLSTNDVFKTLKEDLNGLTDVDLSAMADDDISDSFDKL
-220 EELLAKE
+220 IESTSDYGVSIEELIDLLVDLGVVQSTVAS
-227 EELNNFKIA
+227 
-236 QEIETTW
+236 EIE
-243 DGIAVKFK
+243 
-251 EAQENQETFN
+251 
-261 DKIEESQNALEKL
+261 
-274 REMSETTSIDDGSN
+274 
-288 GFSLLGNSNNES
+288 
-300 DIKQLEIYEKSVNQ
+300 
-314 LLGELD
+314 
-320 SQRQNELNGA
+320 
-330 IGFDNTVYNTDGTF
+330 
-344 QYYANFYALTDEEK
+344 
-358 DRLIQI
+358 
-364 IRAQSEE
+364 
-371 LAIELNDSI
+371 
-380 GNMQMDQ
+380 
-387 QVLNEDAVLAFRDA
+387 
-401 IPGFISTLKNQL
+401 
-413 TFKDLEDFDDGD
+413 
-425 VLQEI
+425 
-430 AIRMVENL
+430 
-438 SPDEWPEIDELGV
+438 
-451 EEYLRQNIIKPLT
+451 
-464 YASEKDKQQVVNAYN
+464 
-479 KLLSLDTSNL
+479 
-489 NPIEIQGQ
+489 
-497 ITSLIRQIGT
+497 
-507 ALGMSND
+507 
-514 EIIEL
+514 
-519 KVQLG
+519 
-524 FENVDQLVSDYRNA
+524 
-538 INAASEKFSDVD
+538 NAAL
-550 WFTWTDENSINTEEE
+550 
-565 VDAFIK
+565 
-571 VINSA
+571 
-576 ESAQEAIEQYANT
+576 
-589 ANNIEVIP
+589 P

-610 QGAYQSI
+610 QSAYQAVQS
-617 QAAQEEYNEYGYVSL
+617 AQEEYNKYGYVSL

-656 QLNSAAYQNLVQ
+656 QLNNTAYQNLVQ

-692 ENILSS
+692 ENIQSS

-739 EGAQNR
+739 EDAQGR
-745 GVDQADIENVI
+745 GVAQADIENVI

-766 RSTSVGVS
+766 RSTSVGVTKS
-774 ESFGKMNNA
+774 VGNMNNA

-791 NGATDAL
+791 KGATDAL

-808 KEALEENKE
+808 KKALEKTKE
-817 ALEDQKEALEEIRD
+817 ELEDQQKALEDIRD

-843 FDEQIDGFDDLID
+843 FDEQIDGYDDLID
-856 NLNKAND
+856 NLNDAND

-870 GLDDILAV
+870 NLDDILSV

-890 QEKIDALDE
+890 QQKIDALDE
-899 ANDAV
+899 ANDAA

-1000 YKDFILGSTEDDIA
+1000 FKDFILGSTEDDIA

-1029 NNDQIDYYE
+1029 NNNQIDYYE
-1038 KEKEKIEELKELW
+1038 QQKERIEELKELW

-1071 GSDYEYELLNNSS
+1071 GSDYEYQLLNNSTM
-1084 EWSAKFA
+1084 WSAKFA
-1091 ENYSNVSA
+1091 ENYGDISA
-1099 EIDALDDAIDGL
+1099 QIDALEDEIEGVDKQIDAIDE
-1111 DDQIEAV
+1111 QIDAL
-1118 NKQIEELEKRIEEI
+1118 EEKIEEI
-1132 KNSASGGSGGAGGGS
+1132 KNSASGGSGSGGGG

-1156 SAYIWTEE
+1156 SQYIWTEE

-1233 SYTGIIDKTT
+1233 SYTTIIDKTT
-1243 ERLNDASNY
+1243 ERLNDSANY
-1252 TGQIVDYSATAT
+1252 TGQIVDYSATAI
-1264 LSFDNLNTAMDTSA
+1264 LSFDNLNGAMDTSA
-1278 SNMDNINSGANDF
+1278 SKINDINSGANTF
-1291 TSQLDQNV
+1291 TSDLDQNV
-1299 QNISGVLD
+1299 QNISAGLD
-1307 TVSSLMGDV
+1307 NVNTLVGDTIV
-1316 VIGRNQLEGEVAESI
+1316 GRNQLESAVAETI
-1331 FNTGQV
+1331 FGTGQV
-1337 AEDSANNVR
+1337 ASDAASNVDTVNQSLDNLNAN
-1346 TVGDAIKDVT
+1346 
-1356 QGTQGINDAANT
+1356 QQGITDAANA
-1368 GMTDVSTAAANA
+1368 GITDASTAAAKA

-1385 ALGNALGN
+1385 ALKSALGN
-1393 LNTKK
+1393 LNNEKLRT
-1398 QETVEVAN
+1398 EEVAS
-1406 DEINKTS
+1406 DEINKAS
-1413 SAVANAT
+1413 SAVANAA
-1420 TNVNALSNAMANMNN
+1420 TNVTALSNAMANLTT

-1440 EGEVNEEITD
+1440 EGEVNEEVTD
-1450 VGTSVTESVEKITL
+1450 VSTSVTESVEKITL

-1473 LAKQELETT
+1473 LAKQELENTV
-1482 INSEVLDTD
+1482 NSEVLDTN
-1491 TLVTEAQ
+1491 TLITEAQ
-1498 NKVTNINN
+1498 TNVTNINN
-1506 AVNQLITVIEQ
+1506 AVNQLVLVVDQ
-1517 LKIKLNEL
+1517 LKAKLNEL
-1525 HSAMS
+1525 YSTMS
-1530 MLDEVTLSNIIGI
+1530 MLDEVTLSNVISV
-1543 IGFGADDEEASLLG
+1543 IGFGIDDENASLLG

-1562 INKIIGDEGLVY
+1562 INKIIGEDGLVY

-1638 AFMNLETQ
+1638 AFMSLETQ
-1646 VSGCVDKVIE
+1646 VSGCIDKVIE

-1696 ATGTANTA
+1696 ATGTANERT

-1737 GIYKLIDKP
+1737 GIYKLIEKP

-1759 HEQTEA
+1759 HEQTKA
-1765 ILKRGK
+1765 ILSRGK
-1771 NSNLKRLSELGNNA
+1771 NSNIKRLSKLGSDA
-1785 ISKLTGRSF
+1785 IDRMSGKSF
-1794 ANGFTMVPYKY
+1794 ANGYNMIPLEYSDIFSKSSKL
-1805 PEAFNKLYN
+1805 FN
-1814 SDFMDVASKLLPRN
+1814 SGIMDVAGKLLSDNTPKLN
-1828 IQGFDSKAFE
+1828 SALFDSI
-1838 SVKDV
+1838 KDT
-1843 KLTKDYHF
+1843 KLTKEYNF

-1873 NLNSIL
+1873 NFNSIL

>member
-85 VATNALKVAASTL
+85 IATNALKVAASTL

-104 MGVVKVIEFFIDLA
+104 MGVVKVIEFFINLA

-143 SQKELVEEISESYE
+143 LQKELVEEISESYE

-507 ALGMSND
+507 ALGMSDD

-538 INAASEKFSDVD
+538 INAATEKFSDVD
-550 WFTWTDENSINTEEE
+550 WFAWTDENSVNTEEE

-589 ANNIEVIP
+589 AKNIEVIP
-597 YDWEELND
+597 YDWDALNE

-656 QLNSAAYQNLVQ
+656 QLNSVAYQNLVQ

-692 ENILSS
+692 ENIQSS

-899 ANDAV
+899 ANDAA

-912 ARQKLEEARNSRT
+912 AKKKLEEARNSRT

-938 ADERAIKEAEDEVD
+938 TDEKAIKEAEDEVD

-971 EMRDKWAEIPD
+971 EMRDKWGEIPD

-1132 KNSASGGSGGAGGGS
+1132 KNSASGGSGSGGGG

-1156 SAYIWTEE
+1156 SYYIWTDE
-1164 DDHAISMGHA
+1164 DQAA
-1174 MLNQLNAAID
+1174 MTAA
-1184 DGKIKYQESADAL
+1184 KLAL
-1197 ANYLETYEGFKNG
+1197 ADVNQKVAEGQTEYIEVQEALKNFISEFGGLKDSQQITDDLIKSISNLQGYSDEQLGVFADVVDETSARLEYSANC
-1210 EKSVEDLN
+1210 
-1218 TALAELNG
+1218 
-1226 VEQEYLG
+1226 
-1233 SYTGIIDKTT
+1233 
-1243 ERLNDASNY
+1243 
-1252 TGQIVDYSATAT
+1252 TGQIAEYTKTAEETLTKADQSMSEVD
-1264 LSFDNLNTAMDTSA
+1264 
-1278 SNMDNINSGANDF
+1278 
-1291 TSQLDQNV
+1291 
-1299 QNISGVLD
+1299 D
-1307 TVSSLMGDV
+1307 TVLNHYDV
-1316 VIGRNQLEGEVAESI
+1316 YNQEIEKLSGGLENALTITKDHVSIRNTLEQEAAKTI

-1398 QETVEVAN
+1398 QETVEAAN

-1420 TNVNALSNAMANMNN
+1420 TNVTALSQAMANMNN

-1450 VGTSVTESVEKITL
+1450 VGTSVAESVEKITL

-1498 NKVTNINN
+1498 TKVTNINN

-1530 MLDEVTLSNIIGI
+1530 MLDQVTLSNIIGI

-1562 INKIIGDEGLVY
+1562 INKIIGEEGLVY

-1613 GDSLCLISTINRIT
+1613 DNSPCLITTINRIT
-1627 ETIQNITLVQN
+1627 ETIQNINLVQG
-1638 AFMNLETQ
+1638 AFANLEGQ
-1646 VSGCVDKVIE
+1646 VQSCVDKVND
-1656 LKNEINSLEDKTIT
+1656 LKEAIDKLEDKTIT
-1670 ITTVYETVGSKP
+1670 ITTNYVTSGAP
-1682 SGLATGTAQTGRGF
+1682 PTGLATGTANTGRGF

>member
-1 MIIDAISSLFANN
+1 MIIDTISSLFANN

-85 VATNALKVAASTL
+85 IATNALKVAASTL

-104 MGVVKVIEFFIDLA
+104 MGVVKVIEFFINLA

-288 GFSLLGNSNNES
+288 GFSLLGDSNNES

-413 TFKDLEDFDDGD
+413 TFKDLEDFDDGN

-507 ALGMSND
+507 ALGMSDD

-538 INAASEKFSDVD
+538 INAATEKFSDVD
-550 WFTWTDENSINTEEE
+550 WFAWTDENSVNTEEE

-589 ANNIEVIP
+589 AKNIEVIP
-597 YDWEELND
+597 YDWDTLNE

-656 QLNSAAYQNLVQ
+656 QLNSVAYQNLVQ

-692 ENILSS
+692 ENIQSS

-831 EYDAL
+831 EYDKL

-899 ANDAV
+899 ANDAA

-938 ADERAIKEAEDEVD
+938 TDEKAIKEAEDEVD

-971 EMRDKWAEIPD
+971 EMRDKWGEIPD

-1029 NNDQIDYYE
+1029 NNNQIDYYE
-1038 KEKEKIEELKELW
+1038 QQKERIEELKELW

-1071 GSDYEYELLNNSS
+1071 GSDYEYQLLNNSTM
-1084 EWSAKFA
+1084 WSAKFA
-1091 ENYSNVSA
+1091 ENYGDISA
-1099 EIDALDDAIDGL
+1099 QIDALEDEIEGVDKQIDAIDE
-1111 DDQIEAV
+1111 QIDAL
-1118 NKQIEELEKRIEEI
+1118 EEKIEEI
-1132 KNSASGGSGGAGGGS
+1132 KNSASGGSGSGGGG

-1156 SAYIWTEE
+1156 SQYIWTEE

-1197 ANYLETYEGFKNG
+1197 ANYLETYDGFKNG

-1278 SNMDNINSGANDF
+1278 SNMDNINSGTNDF

-1299 QNISGVLD
+1299 QNISGGLD

-1337 AEDSANNVR
+1337 AEDSANNIR

-1393 LNTKK
+1393 LNIKK

-1420 TNVNALSNAMANMNN
+1420 TNVTALSNAIANLTT

-1440 EGEVNEEITD
+1440 EGEVNEEVTD
-1450 VGTSVTESVEKITL
+1450 VSTSVTESVEKITL

-1562 INKIIGDEGLVY
+1562 INKIIGEEGLVY
-1574 QLQAFNENTD
+1574 QIQAFNENTD

-1613 GDSLCLISTINRIT
+1613 DNSPCLITTINRIT
-1627 ETIQNITLVQN
+1627 ETIQNINLVQG
-1638 AFMNLETQ
+1638 AFANLEGQ
-1646 VSGCVDKVIE
+1646 VQSCVDKVND
-1656 LKNEINSLEDKTIT
+1656 LKEAIDKLEDKTIT
-1670 ITTVYETVGSKP
+1670 ITTNYVTRGAP
-1682 SGLATGTAQTGRGF
+1682 PTGLATGTANTGRGF
-1696 ATGTANTA
+1696 AAGTANTI

-1759 HEQTEA
+1759 HEQTDA

-1771 NSNLKRLSELGNNA
+1771 NSNLKRLSELGSSA

-1859 GVNDTQS
+1859 GVNDTQG

-1873 NLNSIL
+1873 NFNSIL

>member
-215 TTEAL
+215 TAEAL

-251 EAQENQETFN
+251 EAQENQEIFN
-261 DKIEESQNALEKL
+261 DKIEESQEALEKL
-274 REMSETTSIDDGSN
+274 REMSETTSINDQSS
-288 GFSLLGNSNNES
+288 GFSFLGDSNNES
-300 DIKQLEIYEKSVNQ
+300 DVKQLEIYEKSVNQ

-371 LAIELNDSI
+371 LAIALNDSI

-413 TFKDLEDFDDGD
+413 TFKDLENFDDGD

-430 AIRMVENL
+430 TIRMVENL

-464 YASEKDKQQVVNAYN
+464 YASEENRQQVVNAYN

-497 ITSLIRQIGT
+497 VTSLIRQIGT

-576 ESAQEAIEQYANT
+576 KSAQEAIEQYANT

-610 QGAYQSI
+610 QSAYQAVQS
-617 QAAQEEYNEYGYVSL
+617 AQEEYNKYGYVSL

-656 QLNSAAYQNLVQ
+656 QLNNTAYQNLVQ

-692 ENILSS
+692 ENIQSS

-739 EGAQNR
+739 EDAQGR
-745 GVDQADIENVI
+745 GVAQADIENVI

-766 RSTSVGVS
+766 RSTSVGVTKS
-774 ESFGKMNNA
+774 VGNMNNA

-791 NGATDAL
+791 KGATDAL
-798 DEQKE
+798 DEQK
-803 ALEKQ
+803 
-808 KEALEENKE
+808 
-817 ALEDQKEALEEIRD
+817 
-831 EYDAL
+831 
-836 YDAIQWF
+836 
-843 FDEQIDGFDDLID
+843 
-856 NLNKAND
+856 
-863 ALQEQLD
+863 
-870 GLDDILAV
+870 
-878 VNNVYGDEIDLI
+878 
-890 QEKIDALDE
+890 
-899 ANDAV
+899 
-904 ERELALEE
+904 
-912 ARQKLEEARNSRT
+912 
-925 ILQYTADRGYIYT
+925 
-938 ADERAIKEAEDEVD
+938 
-952 EANAEKIKAEL
+952 
-963 EDQIKLLE
+963 
-971 EMRDKWAEIPD
+971 
-982 AFEKAM
+982 
-988 QEMAAIEKWGPN
+988 
-1000 YKDFILGSTEDDIA
+1000 
-1014 DFEGEYSGIQSDMEE
+1014 
-1029 NNDQIDYYE
+1029 
-1038 KEKEKIEELKELW
+1038 
-1051 EDAKNAYENAQ
+1051 
-1062 NEARLAAFF
+1062 
-1071 GSDYEYELLNNSS
+1071 
-1084 EWSAKFA
+1084 
-1091 ENYSNVSA
+1091 
-1099 EIDALDDAIDGL
+1099 
-1111 DDQIEAV
+1111 
-1118 NKQIEELEKRIEEI
+1118 
-1132 KNSASGGSGGAGGGS
+1132 
-1147 GVGGSGRGL
+1147 
-1156 SAYIWTEE
+1156 
-1164 DDHAISMGHA
+1164 
-1174 MLNQLNAAID
+1174 
-1184 DGKIKYQESADAL
+1184 
-1197 ANYLETYEGFKNG
+1197 
-1210 EKSVEDLN
+1210 
-1218 TALAELNG
+1218 
-1226 VEQEYLG
+1226 
-1233 SYTGIIDKTT
+1233 
-1243 ERLNDASNY
+1243 
-1252 TGQIVDYSATAT
+1252 
-1264 LSFDNLNTAMDTSA
+1264 
-1278 SNMDNINSGANDF
+1278 
-1291 TSQLDQNV
+1291 
-1299 QNISGVLD
+1299 
-1307 TVSSLMGDV
+1307 
-1316 VIGRNQLEGEVAESI
+1316 
-1331 FNTGQV
+1331 
-1337 AEDSANNVR
+1337 
-1346 TVGDAIKDVT
+1346 
-1356 QGTQGINDAANT
+1356 
-1368 GMTDVSTAAANA
+1368 
-1380 TTNVT
+1380 
-1385 ALGNALGN
+1385 
-1393 LNTKK
+1393 
-1398 QETVEVAN
+1398 
-1406 DEINKTS
+1406 
-1413 SAVANAT
+1413 
-1420 TNVNALSNAMANMNN
+1420 
-1435 EKQEL
+1435 
-1440 EGEVNEEITD
+1440 
-1450 VGTSVTESVEKITL
+1450 
-1464 LKDALSGLD
+1464 
-1473 LAKQELETT
+1473 T
-1482 INSEVLDTD
+1482 IN
-1491 TLVTEAQ
+1491 
-1498 NKVTNINN
+1498 
-1506 AVNQLITVIEQ
+1506 
-1517 LKIKLNEL
+1517 
-1525 HSAMS
+1525 
-1530 MLDEVTLSNIIGI
+1530 
-1543 IGFGADDEEASLLG
+1543 
-1557 AIQAV
+1557 
-1562 INKIIGDEGLVY
+1562 Y
-1574 QLQAFNENTD
+1574 
-1584 LTPVI
+1584 
-1589 TQFNGEEA
+1589 
-1597 SLLSSIQDV
+1597 
-1606 INIISVD
+1606 
-1613 GDSLCLISTINRIT
+1613 
-1627 ETIQNITLVQN
+1627 
-1638 AFMNLETQ
+1638 
-1646 VSGCVDKVIE
+1646 
-1656 LKNEINSLEDKTIT
+1656 
-1670 ITTVYETVGSKP
+1670 
-1682 SGLATGTAQTGRGF
+1682 
-1696 ATGTANTA
+1696 
-1704 KTGKSFLSGNWGL
+1704 
-1717 PYDLPKSMIA
+1717 
-1727 ELGPEILLRD
+1727 
-1737 GIYKLIDKP
+1737 
-1746 QFIDLKKG
+1746 
-1754 DIIFN
+1754 
-1759 HEQTEA
+1759 
-1765 ILKRGK
+1765 ILKQ
-1771 NSNLKRLSELGNNA
+1771 LM
-1785 ISKLTGRSF
+1785 I
-1794 ANGFTMVPYKY
+1794 
-1805 PEAFNKLYN
+1805 
-1814 SDFMDVASKLLPRN
+1814 
-1828 IQGFDSKAFE
+1828 
-1838 SVKDV
+1838 
-1843 KLTKDYHF
+1843 
-1851 GDIKINMY
+1851 
-1859 GVNDTQS
+1859 
-1866 FAVEIKK
+1866 
-1873 NLNSIL
+1873 
-1879 RQID
+1879 

>member
-85 VATNALKVAASTL
+85 IATNALKVAASTL

-104 MGVVKVIEFFIDLA
+104 MGVVKVIEFFINLA

-413 TFKDLEDFDDGD
+413 TFKDLEDFDDGN

-507 ALGMSND
+507 ALGMSDD

-538 INAASEKFSDVD
+538 INAATEKFSDVD
-550 WFTWTDENSINTEEE
+550 WFAWTDENSVNTEEE

-589 ANNIEVIP
+589 AKNIEVIP
-597 YDWEELND
+597 YDWDALNE

-656 QLNSAAYQNLVQ
+656 QLNSVAYQNLVQ

-692 ENILSS
+692 ENIQSS

-817 ALEDQKEALEEIRD
+817 ALEGQKEALEEIRD

-899 ANDAV
+899 ANDAA

-938 ADERAIKEAEDEVD
+938 TDEKAIKEAEDEVD

-971 EMRDKWAEIPD
+971 EMRDKWGEIPD

-1029 NNDQIDYYE
+1029 NNNQIDYYE

-1132 KNSASGGSGGAGGGS
+1132 KNSASGGSGGAGGGG

-1299 QNISGVLD
+1299 QDISGGLD

-1398 QETVEVAN
+1398 QETVEAAN

-1420 TNVNALSNAMANMNN
+1420 TNVTALSQAMANMNN

-1440 EGEVNEEITD
+1440 EGKVNEEITD

-1498 NKVTNINN
+1498 TKVTNINN

-1530 MLDEVTLSNIIGI
+1530 MLDQVTLSNIIGI

-1562 INKIIGDEGLVY
+1562 INKIIGEEGLVY

-1613 GDSLCLISTINRIT
+1613 DNSPCLITTINRIT
-1627 ETIQNITLVQN
+1627 ETIQNINLVQG
-1638 AFMNLETQ
+1638 AFANLEGQ
-1646 VSGCVDKVIE
+1646 VQSCVDKVND
-1656 LKNEINSLEDKTIT
+1656 LKEAIDKLEDKTIT
-1670 ITTVYETVGSKP
+1670 ITTNYVTSGAP
-1682 SGLATGTAQTGRGF
+1682 PTGLATGTANTGRGF